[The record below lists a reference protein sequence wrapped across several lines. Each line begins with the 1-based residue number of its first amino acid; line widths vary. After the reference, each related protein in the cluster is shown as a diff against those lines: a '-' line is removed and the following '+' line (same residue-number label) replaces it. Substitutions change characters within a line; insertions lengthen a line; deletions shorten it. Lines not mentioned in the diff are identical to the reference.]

1 MKLTEKQQHRVY
13 RKSTQKNIPEE
24 CSSVKESIK
33 LLLHQQQYF
42 YASPR
47 IHPVAKA
54 LRDMSG

>member
-1 MKLTEKQQHRVY
+1 MKLTEKQKHRVY
-13 RKSTQKNIPEE
+13 MKSTQMNIPEE

-47 IHPVAKA
+47 IHPATKA